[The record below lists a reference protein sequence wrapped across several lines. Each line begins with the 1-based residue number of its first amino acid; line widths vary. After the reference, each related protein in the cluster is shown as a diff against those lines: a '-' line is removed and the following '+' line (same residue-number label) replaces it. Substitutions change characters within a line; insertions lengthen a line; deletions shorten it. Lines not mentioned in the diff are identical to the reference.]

1 MICKMSQ
8 IPIQLPKAI
17 LFDMDGTLTEP
28 MLDFPLIK
36 AEMGI
41 GQRPILEALAELEG
55 SRRQIA
61 EAVLLRHETHAA
73 ENSTLNP
80 GCRELL
86 GWLRQREIPT
96 AVITR
101 NSRQSVDI
109 VLARHR
115 LSFEV
120 LVTREQGPFK
130 PDPYPLRLACKN
142 LAASE
147 MDVWMV
153 GDGVFDIQA
162 GAAAG
167 IKTLWLSHGRTRSF
181 DAVPWRE
188 IRDLL
193 ALHRLLQEIS
203 RGSIV

>member
-1 MICKMSQ
+1 MTL
-8 IPIQLPKAI
+8 IPTVPPKAI
-17 LFDMDGTLTEP
+17 LFDMDGTLTAP
-28 MLDFPLIK
+28 MLDFPRIK

-41 GQRPILEALAELEG
+41 GDRPILEALAELDG
-55 SRRQIA
+55 SRRRIA

-86 GWLRQREIPT
+86 DWLRQREIPT

-130 PDPYPLRLACKN
+130 PDPYPLRLAK
-142 LAASE
+142 
-147 MDVWMV
+147 
-153 GDGVFDIQA
+153 
-162 GAAAG
+162 
-167 IKTLWLSHGRTRSF
+167 
-181 DAVPWRE
+181 
-188 IRDLL
+188 
-193 ALHRLLQEIS
+193 IS
-203 RGSIV
+203 RHLKRTSGWSATACLISKPAPPPGSKQCGSATAD